1 MQYPTSYS
9 SDILHFLFHTFSTC
23 LTTFKYNHMC
33 WYIRPARRSLTSKLH
48 IYYGTMHPSNFSGWR
63 RFLLTLANF
72 LLSCG
77 PSMKLCT
84 RLFYVELY
92 KASIEMT
99 LLWKVRRILSVK
111 LQLFTQHWSAS
122 ILIVVLVFD
131 SFVKYAYFT
140 SLQCHLSVFVTN
152 A

>member
-1 MQYPTSYS
+1 
-9 SDILHFLFHTFSTC
+9 
-23 LTTFKYNHMC
+23 
-33 WYIRPARRSLTSKLH
+33 
-48 IYYGTMHPSNFSGWR
+48 
-63 RFLLTLANF
+63 
-72 LLSCG
+72 
-77 PSMKLCT
+77 MKLCT

-140 SLQCHLSVFVTN
+140 SLQCHLSVFVIN